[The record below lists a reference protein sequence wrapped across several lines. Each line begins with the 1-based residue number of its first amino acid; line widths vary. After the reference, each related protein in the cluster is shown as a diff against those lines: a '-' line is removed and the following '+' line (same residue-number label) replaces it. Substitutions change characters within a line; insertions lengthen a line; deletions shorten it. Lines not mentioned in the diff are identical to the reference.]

1 MAMVKDFRER
11 LREEQAAATRLRIID
26 AASSLFSER
35 GYVAT
40 TIGSIADRAGVVVQ
54 TIYNAI
60 GNKAAVLNAVFD
72 ATVSGAQSPTPVPA
86 FMSERMGLTRDL
98 EEAVVV
104 LSDWLVEVNARAHGM
119 HALIRQAAAVDAD
132 VAELERSRALRR
144 LHNYE
149 GAVQRFRALGGVAD
163 ELSDSDVAA
172 SIWAV
177 GHPDAYRALVL
188 DSGWTEERYRSWLRS
203 ALRALVAATR

>member
-1 MAMVKDFRER
+1 MEPVKESRER
-11 LREEQAAATRLRIID
+11 LRKEQAAATRSRIIES
-26 AASSLFSER
+26 AAALFLER

-40 TIGSIADRAGVVVQ
+40 TIGSVADRSGVVVQ

-72 ATVSGAQSPTPVPA
+72 ATVAGASSPTPVPE
-86 FMSERMGLTRDL
+86 FMSERMESTSDL
-98 EEAVVV
+98 EEAVGV
-104 LSDWLVEVNARAHGM
+104 LTDWLVEVNARAHGM

-149 GAVQRFRALGGVAD
+149 EAARRFRALGGLAPEVT
-163 ELSDSDVAA
+163 DSQLAA
-172 SIWAV
+172 SIWSV

-188 DSGWTEERYRSWLRS
+188 DSAWTEARYRKWLRG
-203 ALRALVAATR
+203 ALTALVAAKP